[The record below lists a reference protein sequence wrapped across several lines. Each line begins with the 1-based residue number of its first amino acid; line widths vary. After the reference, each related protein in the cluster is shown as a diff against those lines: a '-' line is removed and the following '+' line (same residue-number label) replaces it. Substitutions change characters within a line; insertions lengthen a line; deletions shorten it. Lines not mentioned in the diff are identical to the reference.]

1 MNSYCRVRVQ
11 FVLLFGVSIFSL
23 IAEQPT
29 PPKAAP
35 EEKSAAKQISVR
47 LEFHPGAGPAR
58 GEAGFQGASWS
69 KLAPGLNPK
78 ALTLQA
84 RAGIGDKFPVQ
95 EKEDVT
101 LFEITLENGTDDHL
115 TVSIDSEA
123 GSQKLRLDRDKET
136 AFLVA
141 GVKYLIIYPTLHV
154 AGKAGERPTTNKATI
169 VVKRLL

>member
-1 MNSYCRVRVQ
+1 MNSFRRVSSA
-11 FVLLFGVSIFSL
+11 FVLFVGIT
-23 IAEQPT
+23 IPCIAAEQPT

-35 EEKSAAKQISVR
+35 EEKSAPKQISVR
-47 LEFHPGAGPAR
+47 LEFHPGGGPAR

-69 KLAPGLNPK
+69 KLAPGLDPK

-95 EKEDVT
+95 ENEQTT

-115 TVSIDSEA
+115 MVSIDSEA
-123 GSQKLRLDRDKET
+123 GSQKLRRARDKE
-136 AFLVA
+136 AAVLVA
-141 GVKYLIIYPTLHV
+141 GVKYLLLYPTLHV

-169 VVKRLL
+169 VVKRLR